1 MLASSAPYVAVMDA
15 DLQHDETLLGRMLEI
30 LQTEDAIDV
39 VVGSR
44 YADGSGIGQWDQ
56 TRAVYSQFATRLS
69 RSILNVDLRD
79 PLSGFFMIRRRV
91 VDESVR
97 RLSGIGFKILLD
109 FLTSSRRPLRVVELP
124 YVFRPRH
131 AGESKLDN
139 QVVWDYLLLLVDK
152 RLGHLFPVR
161 FLAFSLV
168 GGTGVLVHILTLWLL
183 FKGLHYGFLVSQV
196 IATLVAMTSNF
207 ALNNIITYR
216 DMRLRGWWWV
226 RGLGIFILV
235 CSIGVFANVGV
246 AVYLFRLHVFWAVSA
261 VAGILVGV
269 VWNYA
274 VSSVYTWRKI

>member
-1 MLASSAPYVAVMDA
+1 
-15 DLQHDETLLGRMLEI
+15 
-30 LQTEDAIDV
+30 
-39 VVGSR
+39 
-44 YADGSGIGQWDQ
+44 
-56 TRAVYSQFATRLS
+56 
-69 RSILNVDLRD
+69 
-79 PLSGFFMIRRRV
+79 MIRRRV

-139 QVVWDYLLLLVDK
+139 QVVWHYLMLLVDK
-152 RLGHLFPVR
+152 RFGHLLPVR

-168 GGTGVLVHILTLWLL
+168 GGTGVLVHLLTLWLL

-207 ALNNIITYR
+207 ALNNIVTYR